1 MIIKFRYTCT
11 FFFLFLFNVVMT
23 FLVFGMSIEE
33 LGMLVGFI
41 HIYAI
46 YMLST

>member
-11 FFFLFLFNVVMT
+11 FFLFLFIFLSNVVMK
-23 FLVFGMSIEE
+23 FLVFGVSSEE

-41 HIYAI
+41 HI
-46 YMLST
+46 